1 MKTNFGMALTLLVG
15 VGIGAAT
22 VQGLHA
28 QAKPPAYVI
37 TEVEIIND
45 EAFKEFAPKVDAT
58 MAPFGGKRLVRG
70 GKIVAME
77 GEAPKRVVV
86 SVYESMEK
94 AQAQRNSAAYKEL
107 SPLRAKAVKVREY
120 IAEGIAN

>member
-1 MKTNFGMALTLLVG
+1 
-15 VGIGAAT
+15 
-22 VQGLHA
+22 
-28 QAKPPAYVI
+28 
-37 TEVEIIND
+37 
-45 EAFKEFAPKVDAT
+45 